1 MVQKR
6 VLGDGEEEL
15 LAPTG
20 VVASGVE
27 YRRHQAAC
35 VLHGDCLGVEIEDS
49 SGLVEKHGV
58 GDAHLA
64 VRVLLVG
71 GICGGGGVGPGLGR
85 PSKGSADALCG
96 GVALVGGVGGVLL
109 GGLGD
114 GQGGLAEGAASL
126 DVWLQGWIVV
136 LAVGVGRI
144 DEGEWRCPN
153 HTGAQG
159 GCAEVQRK
167 SERGRTSPGLVIP

>member
-1 MVQKR
+1 VVQKR

-114 GQGGLAEGAASL
+114 G
-126 DVWLQGWIVV
+126 
-136 LAVGVGRI
+136 
-144 DEGEWRCPN
+144 
-153 HTGAQG
+153 
-159 GCAEVQRK
+159 
-167 SERGRTSPGLVIP
+167 